1 MNKTLLT
8 DERWITERA
17 TVLSRE
23 VGALWVAADK
33 TSACGGCKA
42 KSGCGTSLL
51 AKLGEHQVAVR
62 ALLSA
67 NLQDERFDEGD
78 VIELAVDRYALVRVA
93 LIMYLLPL
101 FGLIAGVLLAGDLS
115 EVWVVLGAALGLAL
129 GGWAASLCLRRWR
142 NDDGLQPVV
151 LRRAL
156 AQGVAPV
163 ALSPLPA
170 TLSPLGEHT

>member
-1 MNKTLLT
+1 MNNIRPDQLLA
-8 DERWITERA
+8 DEHWITEQA
-17 TVLSRE
+17 TVLYHD
-23 VGALWVAADK
+23 GDALWVAANK
-33 TSACGGCKA
+33 TSACGSCKA

-62 ALLSA
+62 ALLA
-67 NLQDERFDEGD
+67 DNLQQEVFNEGD

-93 LIMYLLPL
+93 LVMYLLPL
-101 FGLIAGVLLAGDLS
+101 LGLIAGVLLALDLP
-115 EVWVVLGAALGLAL
+115 EVWVALSALAGLVL

-156 AQGVAPV
+156 AQGFAPV
-163 ALSPLPA
+163 ILHTLP
-170 TLSPLGEHT
+170 